1 VSESP
6 DQRGAEVLA
15 LAQHYSGLAGIPKE
29 EMDALAVQALLKI
42 LSVAKQHSP
51 YWNRILKGVRISG
64 TTPQQVLRSLPQLTR
79 SDIQR
84 NWDDMQIRI
93 QGPESD
99 YVILKTSGSTGQPI
113 QISKYRP
120 EYSRLIDAFAV
131 MEFVWFKRK
140 LEWKFGAFR
149 LHVKDSDAIRL
160 GPPIE
165 YLGEAAMAFQREST
179 QHTPTEFLDA
189 LEQHQ
194 PDYLLTN
201 PVTLKL
207 VAQEQIKQ
215 KRPLKPM
222 QQILTLADRVDD
234 ELRELVREVFGA
246 KIVDRYSSVEFN
258 MIAMQCPF
266 ENHLHVVAPNVVVEI
281 VRPDGVPCQIGE
293 PGQLLITSLQNFA
306 MPLFRYQQGDIA
318 QWGEPCTHGIHWP
331 VIEQVHGRVRT
342 VETGEDGQPR
352 LITLFGADFMLMKEI
367 LDYQVIKFDDA
378 IVFAC
383 QTTEGL
389 GEAEQARVIASLHKV
404 LHNQLPVRFM
414 FSEEPVNIGRWKAVE
429 LFVVKET
436 LNPEWDLNKIQSF
449 LA

>member
-1 VSESP
+1 MTQEESS
-6 DQRGAEVLA
+6 RRKEVLA
-15 LAQHYSGLAGIPKE
+15 LAQQYSRLASIPKA
-29 EMDALAVQALLKI
+29 EMDELVVQALIKI
-42 LSVAKQHSP
+42 LDAAKQHSP
-51 YWNRILKGVRISG
+51 YWGRVLNNIKVHG
-64 TTPQQVLRSLPQLTR
+64 TSPQQILRSLPQLSRT
-79 SDIQR
+79 DIQR
-84 NWDDMQIRI
+84 NWDAMQIRI

-113 QISKYRP
+113 RIAKYRP
-120 EYSRLIDAFAV
+120 EYSKLIDAFAI

-165 YLGEAAMAFQREST
+165 YLGEAALAFQREST
-179 QHTPTEFLDA
+179 QHTPQEFLDA

-207 VAQEQIKQ
+207 VAQEQQKQ
-215 KRPLKPM
+215 KRNIKPM

-234 ELRELVREVFGA
+234 ELRALVQEVFGA
-246 KIVDRYSSVEFN
+246 RIVDRYSSVEFN
-258 MIAMQCPF
+258 MIAMQCPY

-281 VRPDGVPCQIGE
+281 VRPDGVPCQVGE

-318 QWGEPCTHGIHWP
+318 QWGEPCTHGINWP
-331 VIEQVHGRVRT
+331 VIERVHGRVRT
-342 VETGEDGQPR
+342 VETGADGQPR
-352 LITLFGADFMLMKEI
+352 LITLFGADFMLMPEI

-378 IVFAC
+378 IVF
-383 QTTEGL
+383 
-389 GEAEQARVIASLHKV
+389 
-404 LHNQLPVRFM
+404 
-414 FSEEPVNIGRWKAVE
+414 
-429 LFVVKET
+429 
-436 LNPEWDLNKIQSF
+436 
-449 LA
+449 

>member
-1 VSESP
+1 M
-6 DQRGAEVLA
+6 DQLV
-15 LAQHYSGLAGIPKE
+15 
-29 EMDALAVQALLKI
+29 VQALSKI
-42 LSVAKQHSP
+42 MTAAATHSP
-51 YWNRILKGVRISG
+51 YWKKVFAEAKVSG
-64 TTPQQVLRSLPQLTR
+64 STPQQMLKSIPQLTR
-79 SDIQR
+79 TDIQK
-84 NWDDMQIRI
+84 NWNDLQIRI

-120 EYSRLIDAFAV
+120 EYSKLIDSFAI

-149 LHVKDSDAIRL
+149 LHVKDSDSIRL

-165 YLGEAAMAFQREST
+165 YLGEAALAFQREST
-179 QHTPTEFLDA
+179 QHSPVDFLDA

-207 VAQEQIKQ
+207 VAQEQQRQ
-215 KRPLKPM
+215 KRKIKPL

-234 ELRELVREVFGA
+234 ELRALVQEVFGA
-246 KIVDRYSSVEFN
+246 RIVDRYSSVEFN
-258 MIAMQCPF
+258 IIALQCPF
-266 ENHLHVVAPNVVVEI
+266 ENHLHVMAPNVVVEI

-306 MPLFRYQQGDIA
+306 MPLFRYHQGDIA
-318 QWGEPCTHGIHWP
+318 QWGEPCSHGINWP

-342 VETGEDGQPR
+342 IETGDDGQPR
-352 LITLFGADFMLMKEI
+352 LITLFGADFMLMPEI

-383 QTTEGL
+383 QTTDGF
-389 GEAEQARVIASLHKV
+389 GEVEKSRVQNSLHKV
-404 LHNQLPVRFM
+404 LHSQLPVKFIV
-414 FSEEPVNIGRWKAVE
+414 STEPVNIGRWKAVE
-429 LFVVKET
+429 LFVVKEP
-436 LNPEWDLNKIQSF
+436 LNPLWDLKKIQTF
-449 LA
+449 LP